1 MSASEWADADQRPT
15 HRVMVLPCGAHCWA
29 TDFCWPTKL
38 GTGGPALTAIA
49 TGLGCGQE
57 VPAAGFVLITTPA
70 GIVAEVS
77 LLTVPGT
84 SPACLSAVCAA
95 ASVPPVTCGTEIM
108 CGPLDTM
115 SATVAPVVTR
125 DPIAGTVPTTSPLGT
140 PLSRTAVPALTWKP
154 SLRNSVLAVAATSPP
169 SSGALVY
176 LPTACHHTT
185 VPRRTM
191 ASTPAAR

>member
-1 MSASEWADADQRPT
+1 MVITWPWVKGPPGAGDCWVIVFGGWLLLASGTSFSETPF
-15 HRVMVLPCGAHCWA
+15 CCAHCSA

-77 LLTVPGT
+77 LLTGPGT

-95 ASVPPVTCGTEIM
+95 ASRPPVTCGTAIIFR
-108 CGPLDTM
+108 PPDPI
-115 SATVAPVVTR
+115 SATV
-125 DPIAGTVPTTSPLGT
+125 
-140 PLSRTAVPALTWKP
+140 
-154 SLRNSVLAVAATSPP
+154 PP
-169 SSGALVY
+169 F
-176 LPTACHHTT
+176 
-185 VPRRTM
+185 
-191 ASTPAAR
+191 